1 MALQTFSQCL
11 EISQI
16 PNDKIHTAKTHRYVS
31 ICLLLSVTVS
41 RLGRKVFAYLNA
53 NVVKVF
59 KDARDDGVK
68 KLHPPLGEDVIG
80 NGLYQFT

>member
-1 MALQTFSQCL
+1 MC
-11 EISQI
+11 
-16 PNDKIHTAKTHRYVS
+16 PYVFFYP
-31 ICLLLSVTVS
+31 S
-41 RLGRKVFAYLNA
+41 RFPVGYRKVFAYLNA